1 MNAVVRSD
9 AGGGLGDAVRR
20 QLAGTSLLGPGGE
33 RGVGHRLRPRRH
45 WGRAVWRWLAAVLAL
60 GSALAGTV
68 LALTPPQ
75 VRVELTASQYRVGA
89 ASLPRVGADEYRGD
103 GALVL
108 RPQPDGTVIAA
119 GDAVAGGAHVSGSCL
134 EDADRRAERC
144 VFDVGGRG
152 LGAFDTWS
160 SGAWHRR
167 YDDGTVVDIQATAPA
182 PVPFA
187 VGR

>member
-1 MNAVVRSD
+1 MSTLPPSGAVDGV
-9 AGGGLGDAVRR
+9 AGAVRR
-20 QLAGTSLLGPGGE
+20 RLAGSGLLGPGGAP
-33 RGVGHRLRPRRH
+33 GVGHRLRPRRR
-45 WGRAVWRWLAAVLAL
+45 WWPASRRWLVVLVAL
-60 GSALAGTV
+60 GSAVAGV
-68 LALTPPQ
+68 LLALTPPQ
-75 VRVELTASQYRVGA
+75 VAVRLTASEYRVGA
-89 ASLPRVGADEYRGD
+89 ATLRRVGAQEYRGD

-108 RPQPDGTVIAA
+108 RREADGTVLAA

-152 LGAFDTWS
+152 LGALDVWRA
-160 SGAWHRR
+160 SGWRRR
-167 YDDGTVVDIQATAPA
+167 YDDGQVVDIEAGSPA